1 MARSLAIN
9 HHGHLCKRRRGGGAE
24 HRIQDVDLNGIDLIT
39 IAPGNGALEYSQ
51 YADFFEKRKP
61 AFDLAGVAE

>member
-1 MARSLAIN
+1 M
-9 HHGHLCKRRRGGGAE
+9 
-24 HRIQDVDLNGIDLIT
+24 DLNGIDLIT